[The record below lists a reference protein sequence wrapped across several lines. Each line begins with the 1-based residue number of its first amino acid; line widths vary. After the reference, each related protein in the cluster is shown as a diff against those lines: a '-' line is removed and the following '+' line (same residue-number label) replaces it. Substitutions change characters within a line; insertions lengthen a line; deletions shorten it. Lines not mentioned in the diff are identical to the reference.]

1 MTEFLAEYGLFLAKT
16 LTLIIGVLV
25 LFAGIGS
32 VVARRRDARDG
43 HVEVQNLNDHL
54 EQMREELE
62 SEVLDQETLKQQ
74 HKEQKKRDKQEAK
87 ARKKALKKG
96 DKAEE
101 PRKRVY
107 VIDFDGDLHASQVDW
122 LREEIS
128 AVLTLARKEDEVLVR
143 LESGGGL
150 VHSYGL
156 AASQLERIRQRE
168 IPLTVCVDKV
178 AASGGYMMACIADK
192 VLAAP
197 FALIGSIGVVAQL
210 PNFHKLLKKH
220 GEFKKPKKWFPI

>member
-74 HKEQKKRDKQEAK
+74 HKERKKRDKQEAK
-87 ARKKALKKG
+87 ARKIHETKENAIRPNNPAAL
-96 DKAEE
+96 
-101 PRKRVY
+101 R
-107 VIDFDGDLHASQVDW
+107 
-122 LREEIS
+122 
-128 AVLTLARKEDEVLVR
+128 
-143 LESGGGL
+143 
-150 VHSYGL
+150 
-156 AASQLERIRQRE
+156 
-168 IPLTVCVDKV
+168 CN
-178 AASGGYMMACIADK
+178 ACRRRR
-192 VLAAP
+192 
-197 FALIGSIGVVAQL
+197 
-210 PNFHKLLKKH
+210 
-220 GEFKKPKKWFPI
+220 